1 MHFLSLLKELF
12 HRDEEKKERIV
23 PYILG
28 SLLFHLFVFLLLPFL
43 MYTHSAPEEK
53 VVELLPL
60 KEDGELYRL
69 ADISPPDIESRPEN
83 AQLLGQ
89 YDSSVEQEQ
98 VSTGQKKETDSGE
111 ERDET
116 SQKNERAQPKNEKPQ
131 LFQVNPKLFARN
143 ERASAPQAEFY
154 PDFRVGA
161 KTYLNVLRYPD
172 VDYFVRL
179 KRVFKTTWNPEP
191 ALRQDFL
198 NNQVARGSVEVVL
211 GVSVDQKGELA
222 ELFVLRSSGMP
233 AYDQEALRTI
243 RASSPFSLPPQ
254 KFL

>member
-69 ADISPPDIESRPEN
+69 ADIPQPELEQRPEK

-98 VSTGQKKETDSGE
+98 VSTERNREIDIKKEKTETVQQQKE
-111 ERDET
+111 EV
-116 SQKNERAQPKNEKPQ
+116 QPKQ
-131 LFQVNPKLFARN
+131 LFHVDSKLFA
-143 ERASAPQAEFY
+143 
-154 PDFRVGA
+154 
-161 KTYLNVLRYPD
+161 
-172 VDYFVRL
+172 
-179 KRVFKTTWNPEP
+179 
-191 ALRQDFL
+191 
-198 NNQVARGSVEVVL
+198 
-211 GVSVDQKGELA
+211 
-222 ELFVLRSSGMP
+222 
-233 AYDQEALRTI
+233 
-243 RASSPFSLPPQ
+243 
-254 KFL
+254 